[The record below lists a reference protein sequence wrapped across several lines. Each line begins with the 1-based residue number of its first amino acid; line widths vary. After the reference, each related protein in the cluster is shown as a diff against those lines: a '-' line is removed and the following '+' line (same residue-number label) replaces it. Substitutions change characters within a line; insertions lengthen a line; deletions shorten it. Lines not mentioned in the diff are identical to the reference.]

1 MRSEWKSCSRFS
13 ISATAARMHRNL
25 SPETQ
30 SCDNSDGITDCF
42 NGNLISK
49 LWARS
54 RAVLEII
61 AQMSLWCL
69 KSNERPLVNPTRTC
83 LPRANKHFLSLLDQS
98 EAITETFWPIRDR
111 VFVQKNFWHHRDL
124 CQLSWQMSGWHDV
137 IIMSWLCHCNDD
149 NTDTKYLFPQPTWKL
164 SNIGRTVGLVESE
177 KEVPTKVLPFFAR
190 WLVFS
195 EAWRWVILIKA
206 ETNDISVGAK
216 RALHAGMATNH
227 QNMPRKLII
236 GTQSAMLTSSFL
248 KHQIAEKSTTR
259 RSISGS
265 VCIYYESS

>member
-1 MRSEWKSCSRFS
+1 M
-13 ISATAARMHRNL
+13 TT
-25 SPETQ
+25 P
-30 SCDNSDGITDCF
+30 
-42 NGNLISK
+42 
-49 LWARS
+49 
-54 RAVLEII
+54 
-61 AQMSLWCL
+61 
-69 KSNERPLVNPTRTC
+69 
-83 LPRANKHFLSLLDQS
+83 
-98 EAITETFWPIRDR
+98 
-111 VFVQKNFWHHRDL
+111 
-124 CQLSWQMSGWHDV
+124 
-137 IIMSWLCHCNDD
+137 
-149 NTDTKYLFPQPTWKL
+149 TKYLFPQL

-248 KHQIAEKSTTR
+248 KHQIAETSTTR
-259 RSISGS
+259 QSISGS
-265 VCIYYESS
+265 VCITIRIKLREWLWFLDLLTEPKIKLQRQAQKHNLHIPRKIHVTTPGMVIANNIKAG